1 MTIPAYIRL
10 NGASSASAT
19 EIAPRRRRF
28 VCLMPK
34 LLLLACTCAGLAPR
48 AHAQDAYAPE
58 KVKAA
63 FLYHFGKFIDWPK
76 EVAPADNFTIAVLG
90 AKPVADE
97 LRQLAPDRSVQN
109 RTLHVREIRSV
120 EEVGAAQILFIHED
134 DSARLPRLLAPLRGK
149 PVLVVTD
156 CDDGLRK
163 GASVNFLIA
172 DQRLRF
178 EISLA
183 EAKQAGL
190 YFSSRLLAIALRVEP
205 AE

>member
-1 MTIPAYIRL
+1 MSAAA
-10 NGASSASAT
+10 ASR
-19 EIAPRRRRF
+19 EPRRLTALVPR
-28 VCLMPK
+28 
-34 LLLLACTCAGLAPR
+34 LLLLACACVGYVPR
-48 AHAQDAYAPE
+48 LQSQESYSPE
-58 KVKAA
+58 KVQAA

-76 EVAPADNFTIAVLG
+76 GAMPADTFTIAVLD

-97 LRQLAPDRSVQN
+97 LRQLAPERSVQN
-109 RTLHVREIRSV
+109 RTLQVREVRSV
-120 EEVGAAQILFIHED
+120 DEVGAAQILFIHEED
-134 DSARLPRLLAPLRGK
+134 AKRLPRLLASLRGK

-156 CDDGLRK
+156 VAGGLQQ
-163 GASVNFLIA
+163 GAAINFTIA

-205 AE
+205 AD